1 MTTLPITRPVILPG
15 PNRGVYI
22 MGGGLKT
29 LGFTYASDDIIM
41 HPQILPYSPV
51 NLHFT
56 KAGFNLRM
64 GQDLSQGRGL

>member
-1 MTTLPITRPVILPG
+1 
-15 PNRGVYI
+15 